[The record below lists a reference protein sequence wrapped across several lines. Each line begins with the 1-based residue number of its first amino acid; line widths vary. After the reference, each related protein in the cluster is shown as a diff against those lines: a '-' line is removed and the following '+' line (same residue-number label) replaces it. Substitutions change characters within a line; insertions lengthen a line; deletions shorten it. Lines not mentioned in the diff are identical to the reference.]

1 MKGNLNSTRQIVGTI
16 SAKGEKIG
24 SVKKKV

>member
-1 MKGNLNSTRQIVGTI
+1 MKGNLYSKPQIIGTI

-24 SVKKKV
+24 IVKKKE